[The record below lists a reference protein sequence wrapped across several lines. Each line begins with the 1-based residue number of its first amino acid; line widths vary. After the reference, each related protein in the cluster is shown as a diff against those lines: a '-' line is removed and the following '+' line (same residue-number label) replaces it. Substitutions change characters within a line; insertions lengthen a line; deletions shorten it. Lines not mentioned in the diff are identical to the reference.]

1 MPEAVVLSFN
11 TYQEPETF
19 HRRVEVKAIDVET
32 ALPVVSLS
40 LGEMAAWLRSQG
52 FHWLKGSSGVWERAA
67 HA

>member
-11 TYQEPETF
+11 TYQEPNTF
-19 HRRVEVKAIDVET
+19 HRRVEVRAIDVMT

-52 FHWLKGSSGVWERAA
+52 FRWLQGSAGIWERAA
-67 HA
+67 